1 MNLNVNMI
9 SGKEKTLTGKDT
21 RGKNFFLM
29 KKEKIHGDFPDG
41 PTAKTLRSQCRGR
54 GMDPWPGNEI
64 SYTTTKSSH
73 AEIIASAAKKKKN
86 RYKYPNVHGS
96 TVYSSQDMQVT

>member
-21 RGKNFFLM
+21 REKIFFKW

-41 PTAKTLRSQCRGR
+41 PTAKILHSQCRGR
-54 GMDPWPGNEI
+54 GMDPWPGN
-64 SYTTTKSSH
+64 
-73 AEIIASAAKKKKN
+73 
-86 RYKYPNVHGS
+86 
-96 TVYSSQDMQVT
+96 